1 MKIYTK
7 TGDEGMTSL
16 VGGERVPKT
25 HLRLE
30 AYGTVDELN
39 SHLGLLACFC
49 EEETRADFCEEV
61 NLIEQIQNQL
71 FVVGSYLA
79 TNTENREL
87 RAYSILDEDAVSEL
101 EKAIDAAQ
109 EYMPKQFYFVLPGGC
124 KAAAQAHVC
133 RTVCRRTERQML
145 RLHQECPLDDVVRRY
160 INRLSDYLFM
170 MSRKLNILTQTEEK
184 KWIKKR

>member
-39 SHLGLLACFC
+39 AQLGLLSCFC
-49 EEETRADFCEEV
+49 EEETRADLSHEIQLLED
-61 NLIEQIQNQL
+61 IQNEL

-79 TNTENREL
+79 TNTDNREL
-87 RAYSILDEDAVSEL
+87 RAYSILSNQAVETL
-101 EKAIDAAQ
+101 EKEVDAAQ
-109 EYMPKQFYFVLPGGC
+109 EFMPKQFFFVLPGGC

-133 RTVCRRTERQML
+133 RTVCRRTERQIL
-145 RLHQECPLDDVVRRY
+145 RLHKEYPIDAVIRQYV
-160 INRLSDYLFM
+160 NRLSDYLFIL
-170 MSRKLNILTQTEEK
+170 SRKLNILTHTEEK

>member
-7 TGDEGMTSL
+7 TGDDGMTSL

-39 SHLGLLACFC
+39 SQLGLLSCLC
-49 EEETRADFCEEV
+49 EEETRSDFSHEV
-61 NLIEQIQNQL
+61 QLLENIQNQL

-79 TNTENREL
+79 TNTDNREL
-87 RAYSILDEDAVSEL
+87 RSYSILEEEAVLEL
-101 EKAIDAAQ
+101 ENEVDAAQ

-133 RTVCRRTERQML
+133 RTVCRRAEREML
-145 RLHQECPLDDVVRRY
+145 RLHEVTPVDAVIRRY
-160 INRLSDYLFM
+160 FNRLSDYLFIL
-170 MSRKLNILTQTEEK
+170 SRKINILTHTEEK